1 VEDGA
6 FMPLVDCESLSCYF
20 SILYILGHQLLFFPL
35 VISYHYS
42 LFSFLLL
49 IRCFLTYN
57 SCVLGAPYT
66 FNDISIT
73 YKKKKKKI
81 QSCLFL
87 FFIERFIAKFAASC
101 WSESSN
107 ASGCG

>member
-73 YKKKKKKI
+73 YKKKKKKNSI
-81 QSCLFL
+81 LLVSILH
-87 FFIERFIAKFAASC
+87 
-101 WSESSN
+101 
-107 ASGCG
+107 